1 MKVLEYIQQRTVFSL
16 SESLK
21 SLEISSEDSFPG
33 LLYYTYIC
41 SRSKLSQRG
50 PVHLT
55 RPLYNSYMCVAQ
67 KILAKRKRDMSVFLL
82 ISWNVLHCII
92 NIREP
97 VGDKSSPFLWHTRW
111 RGSLSQSW
119 VYYTTYYSVTVPLMR
134 VADVKA
140 KYKARACFHYTD
152 HLYASINKIFATY
165 FIT

>member
-55 RPLYNSYMCVAQ
+55 RPLYNSYMCVVQ
-67 KILAKRKRDMSVFLL
+67 KILAKRKRDMSGFFAHFLKCTA
-82 ISWNVLHCII
+82 LH
-92 NIREP
+92 
-97 VGDKSSPFLWHTRW
+97 
-111 RGSLSQSW
+111 
-119 VYYTTYYSVTVPLMR
+119 Y
-134 VADVKA
+134 
-140 KYKARACFHYTD
+140 
-152 HLYASINKIFATY
+152 
-165 FIT
+165 